1 MCSDILQ
8 AINHSIT
15 YGIVSSS
22 ETLSYTSQLSKIT
35 CHRITSGKHAGSTF
49 VTWTAEFSNDASAE
63 VIEDARYKRE
73 DALADLEK
81 AAKKA

>member
-1 MCSDILQ
+1 MQ

-15 YGIVSSS
+15 YGIVTSS

-35 CHRITSGKHAGSTF
+35 CYSITSGKHTGSTF
-49 VTWTAEFSNDASAE
+49 VTWSAEFSNDADVK

-81 AAKKA
+81 AANKA